1 MNWLDAWSD
10 RSRSVL
16 ITSITAATILVVA
29 GVILAVYDSQVYRT
43 QKLREVTVQA
53 EILAASVTAPLVFE
67 DPDASQGYLDA
78 LQANPEIDA
87 AAVYDKTGAPIS
99 ELSRNDARP
108 VPARAPA
115 QHSVFADGYLTVALQ
130 IAQNNQL
137 VGTVYLRALTEPLLR
152 RITRYGGILLLIIMA
167 SLVVAVLVSAHNA
180 LTRAN
185 AQLKSRAAQ
194 LAATNDRLL
203 VEIQER
209 EKAED
214 ALRQAQKMEA
224 VGQLTGGIA
233 HDFNNMLAVIVG
245 NLSLLLRRVAQ
256 GKTDLTKYAEGA
268 LEGAS
273 RGARLTQQLLAFSR
287 QQPLAPVP
295 LDPNKLVSGMSD
307 LLRRA
312 LGEHIRFETVIAGGM
327 WTTFADKTQLETAI
341 LNLAV
346 NARDAMPEGGTLTI
360 ETSNAHL
367 DDEYLRNQPGV
378 ATTSSGQ
385 FVVIAVTDTGTGMT
399 PDVVAKAFDPF
410 FTTKPVGQGTGL
422 GLSQVYG
429 FVKQSRGHVKI
440 YSEVGHGTTI
450 KLYLPRYIGE
460 LRKEKAPEST
470 EALPSGN
477 LQEVIL
483 VVEDDATVR
492 RVAVDSLR
500 DLGYT
505 VHHADGAAVALDVL
519 QERPEISL
527 LFTDVIMPDGNGRKL
542 ADDSLKLR
550 PDLKVLF
557 TTGYARDAIVH
568 NGVLDSGVALLSKPY
583 TIHQLATKVRDVLGK
598 TDQA

>member
-1 MNWLDAWSD
+1 MSWVDSMSD
-10 RSRSVL
+10 RSRSAL
-16 ITSITAATILVVA
+16 IAGLTAALMLVIV
-29 GVILAVYDSQVYRT
+29 GVVLAVYDSQIYKT
-43 QKLREVTVQA
+43 QKVKEVTVQA

-67 DPDASQGYLDA
+67 DPEATQEYLGA
-78 LQANPEIDA
+78 LQANPEIDG
-87 AAVYDKTGAPIS
+87 AAVYDKSGRTVAA
-99 ELSRNDARP
+99 LARDDTRP
-108 VPARAPA
+108 VPKQAPPE
-115 QHSVFADGYLTVALQ
+115 QSVFEDNFLTVTLRIMQ
-130 IAQNNQL
+130 DNRV
-137 VGTVYLRALTEPLLR
+137 VGTVYLRAQTEPLFR
-152 RITRYGGILLLIIMA
+152 RLTRYGGILLLLIMA
-167 SLVVAVLVSAHNA
+167 SLVVAVLATAHTA

-185 AQLKSRAAQ
+185 AQLKTRAAQ

-245 NLSLLLRRVAQ
+245 NLSLLLRRAAQ

-287 QQPLAPVP
+287 QAPLAPVP
-295 LDPNKLVSGMSD
+295 LDPNKLVAGMSE

-312 LGEHIRFETVIAGGM
+312 LGEHIRFETVIAGGI
-327 WTTFADKTQLETAI
+327 WNIHADKTQLETAI

-346 NARDAMPEGGTLTI
+346 NARDAMPDGGTLTI
-360 ETSNAHL
+360 ETGNAHL
-367 DDEYLRNQPGV
+367 DDAYVRAQQG
-378 ATTSSGQ
+378 TSTNAAGQ
-385 FVVIAVTDTGTGMT
+385 YVVIAVSDSGTGMT
-399 PDVVAKAFDPF
+399 AEVTAKAFDPF

-440 YSEVGHGTTI
+440 YSEVGHGSTV
-450 KLYLPRYIGE
+450 KLYLPRYMGE
-460 LRKEKAPEST
+460 QGKEAAPET
-470 EALPSGN
+470 VQALPPGN
-477 LQEVIL
+477 LTEVIL

-505 VHHADGAAVALDVL
+505 VHHADGSQAALKVLDK
-519 QERPEISL
+519 RPEIDL
-527 LFTDVIMPDGNGRKL
+527 LFTDIVMPDGNGRKL
-542 ADDSLKLR
+542 AEDAVKAY
-550 PDLKVLF
+550 PELKVLF
-557 TTGYARDAIVH
+557 TTGYARDAIMN
-568 NGVLDSGVALLSKPY
+568 NGVLAPGTQLLTKPY
-583 TIHQLATKVRDVLGK
+583 TIQQLATKVRGVLGK
-598 TDQA
+598 HQVH